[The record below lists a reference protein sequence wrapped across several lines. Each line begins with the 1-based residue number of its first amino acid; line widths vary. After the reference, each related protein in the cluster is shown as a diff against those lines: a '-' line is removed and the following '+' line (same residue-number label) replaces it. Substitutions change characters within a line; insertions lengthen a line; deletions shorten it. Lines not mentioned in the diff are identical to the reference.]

1 MIRYEDHMIG
11 DYVLVNGKI
20 RRIEAITKKKIGF
33 HTNEDKKGLSY
44 ARLCEVFPIEIKEL
58 KLETKSSQLIAN
70 EGLYIEADI
79 EKLSICDWNHTIMLQ
94 NYFGECLILR
104 EWHLHLLQH
113 IFKTLD
119 IKYTINI
126 KK

>member
-44 ARLCEVFPIEIKEL
+44 ARLCEVFPIEIKGL
-58 KLETKSSQLIAN
+58 RI
-70 EGLYIEADI
+70 EGLNIYINNDI
-79 EKLSICDWNHTIMLQ
+79 TLEFKCGDFEIENFHHTIKVS
-94 NYFGECLILR
+94 NCFDERLILR

-113 IFKTLD
+113 IFKALD